1 MSKKKYL
8 ALAVALG
15 LGMGAALPSVEAA
28 DQTRAQQ
35 DLQAQ
40 QQYIQQQAGSTNA
53 EVKLGK
59 MTFDVGNVSVTGNNK
74 MSEKSILRLVPELRN
89 KTVNVRTLS
98 KQIQLVNDNGA
109 MHLTAYLHP
118 GGSGKYDVEI
128 KTEELKSQH
137 VNVGI
142 SNTGNDYTGDWR
154 LTASYIDSNISHSN
168 DSLGIAFVTS
178 PAGGHWSDVRQA
190 ALQYRLPLPKHSDSF
205 VFNASY
211 SDVDLGSVYNY
222 PGLFDLSSSGKSNT
236 VGMHFQHNYAYS
248 AHEKD
253 IIDIGVDHKKY
264 ENKNNW
270 HFASSTDF
278 PVNYDFSVNTAGLTF
293 IHNDRNASHSF
304 TYSLGY
310 VKSFAGDQQDLEA
323 ATPGS
328 DSSFDYWT
336 AGINYVLSSP
346 SDWRMALRVHG
357 QYSSDDLVS
366 TEQIGAGGIYS
377 VRGYDERVLGGDT
390 GVVGSLEV
398 YSPEFA
404 KHQRALFFVDAG
416 NLRNNNDRNTLF
428 THDEL
433 ASSGIGYRYTA
444 DNLYFALDYVFAM
457 SDPDCFDR
465 ISHPEHKRWNV
476 MMNASF

>member
-1 MSKKKYL
+1 M
-8 ALAVALG
+8 
-15 LGMGAALPSVEAA
+15 
-28 DQTRAQQ
+28 
-35 DLQAQ
+35 
-40 QQYIQQQAGSTNA
+40 
-53 EVKLGK
+53 
-59 MTFDVGNVSVTGNNK
+59 
-74 MSEKSILRLVPELRN
+74 
-89 KTVNVRTLS
+89 
-98 KQIQLVNDNGA
+98 
-109 MHLTAYLHP
+109 
-118 GGSGKYDVEI
+118 
-128 KTEELKSQH
+128 
-137 VNVGI
+137 
-142 SNTGNDYTGDWR
+142 
-154 LTASYIDSNISHSN
+154 
-168 DSLGIAFVTS
+168 
-178 PAGGHWSDVRQA
+178 
-190 ALQYRLPLPKHSDSF
+190 
-205 VFNASY
+205 
-211 SDVDLGSVYNY
+211 
-222 PGLFDLSSSGKSNT
+222 
-236 VGMHFQHNYAYS
+236 
-248 AHEKD
+248 
-253 IIDIGVDHKKY
+253 
-264 ENKNNW
+264 
-270 HFASSTDF
+270 
-278 PVNYDFSVNTAGLTF
+278 
-293 IHNDRNASHSF
+293 
-304 TYSLGY
+304 
-310 VKSFAGDQQDLEA
+310 KSFAGDQQDLEA

-390 GVVGSLEV
+390 GVVGSFEV
-398 YSPEFA
+398 YSPECA